1 MVHKQ
6 SDYKIILISAYLPP
20 ENSKWGRDAT
30 SFFSHVTNEMYRYE
44 NVDLILLADKTCK
57 LPDHALLTCNFSIS
71 FPLVNHVEKQSDH
84 KNKAKYNLKSIPAD
98 FLQGEMVRENIDS
111 MMEKITVCAEKQ
123 AEIDKIY
130 DEFREILITEM
141 DSKL

>member
-44 NVDLILLADKTCK
+44 NVDLILLAGDMNARIGK
-57 LPDHALLTCNFSIS
+57 LHDYIETVDVIS
-71 FPLVNHVEKQSDH
+71 N
-84 KNKAKYNLKSIPAD
+84 
-98 FLQGEMVRENIDS
+98 REVLDYSSNIG
-111 MMEKITVCAEKQ
+111 
-123 AEIDKIY
+123 
-130 DEFREILITEM
+130 
-141 DSKL
+141 